1 MFVAG
6 SGLSLARLK
15 AENIW
20 LEDKLFRI
28 VTGKRSDY
36 VMKSLRPST
45 KIGLCTIASTL
56 VFAVAATSL
65 AVAKIANQD
74 SYTAK
79 LPGGQQ
85 VRVRFVGPGESSKL
99 KVWAP
104 DGSATSDG
112 PDNIH
117 MTYSSEG
124 KLSKRRQVRICFELS
139 GIDAAGIEPFAFG
152 NTLVPAK
159 LAGQLNQG
167 GSRSGFSSTDSVSC
181 YGFSVPDRL
190 KTADLQ
196 VAIGSGNFR
205 VVASNVDGEG
215 ELKANLTSKHKKQT
229 SYRTYNGNT
238 ESIYSLNDYT
248 EITFEV
254 PAAIATKQWCLRA
267 FDKDGKPVRTWVIFG
282 GFENPDEPGSERQ
295 WHAQCQCDAKQ
306 IKRLEL
312 SARDYKWLKVKDIHL
327 TPSETSS
334 AK

>member
-65 AVAKIANQD
+65 AVAKI
-74 SYTAK
+74 
-79 LPGGQQ
+79 
-85 VRVRFVGPGESSKL
+85 GPGESSKL